1 MNRRLLWLKDRC
13 KPGGWRPRRE
23 VQFVPR
29 GRWPLRHVGLEKY
42 KASMAAMEALKSVYL
57 SKCKDF
63 ACEPV
68 QAFLDDLDSTQ
79 GQANLHPS
87 PMYHL
92 HRTSIPVTQRTY
104 GCRDVLADLRLAGSS
119 KRMFNNRLDTMQVF
133 ALCETLA
140 DDTNIMAMDL
150 SHNFLTDMA
159 TQALASIIKSNRTI
173 RFINLAGNDIGPEG
187 AQHLAKAL
195 SHPSC
200 SLQAMSL
207 TGNPLEEDGCMAMA
221 DMLRVNTSLR
231 ALDLN
236 NVGAG
241 VKGLVSVCS
250 ALTPDAVEPQGQANT
265 SLEVL
270 DLGQPVIHQ
279 PQDTVVLAIS
289 RMLAGN
295 PTLFELGLSKQRLV
309 DSQLETLVRGCL
321 QPQGLVIVSYGRMCL
336 ASDVQACLGL
346 MLLPQVSY
354 GLLHNQVL
362 TSIDLR
368 ANRLSGFSG
377 PQLERL
383 LTENTHIS
391 ALNLASNMLGDA
403 GACSLARCL
412 PYCTWLTRLDLRNN
426 NIGEQGLVALA
437 DALSLA
443 GHLQL
448 LLLWGNVFGPAS
460 SRAFLEALG
469 SDGHKARRLR
479 QGLVEQLVID
489 VRPYEVDGVAQVAHL
504 DTSEA
509 EEAL

>member
-1 MNRRLLWLKDRC
+1 
-13 KPGGWRPRRE
+13 
-23 VQFVPR
+23 
-29 GRWPLRHVGLEKY
+29 
-42 KASMAAMEALKSVYL
+42 MAAMEALKSVYL

-79 GQANLHPS
+79 G
-87 PMYHL
+87 
-92 HRTSIPVTQRTY
+92 
-104 GCRDVLADLRLAGSS
+104 DVLADLRLAGSS

-309 DSQLETLVRGCL
+309 DSQLETLV
-321 QPQGLVIVSYGRMCL
+321 
-336 ASDVQACLGL
+336 
-346 MLLPQVSY
+346 SY

-460 SRAFLEALG
+460 SRALLEALG
-469 SDGHKARRLR
+469 SDGHK
-479 QGLVEQLVID
+479 VEQLVID